1 MTRFDTFLAAV
12 LEQARREARDDGSSM
27 VEAHHVLLAIAG
39 SGEPNTA
46 RLLSSVGLDQGTI
59 RDALGREFEHSL
71 AAAGVSLG
79 RAGVPR
85 PDRTREPSPP
95 VGSSVKLA
103 LERGLGATGRKR
115 DLRPAHLLIGILQAP
130 VGTVPRALALAG
142 VDRAALV
149 ERTRR
154 AIAGEAHGRGTDDDP
169 R

>member
-12 LEQARREARDDGSSM
+12 LDQAGREARDDGSSM

-39 SGEPNTA
+39 SGEPSTG

-59 RDALGREFEHSL
+59 RDALGREFEQSL

-79 RAGVPR
+79 RADVPR

-95 VGSSVKLA
+95 LGSSVKLA
-103 LERGLGATGRKR
+103 LERGLGATGRRR
-115 DLRPAHLLIGILQAP
+115 DLRPAHLLMGIVQAQ

-142 VDRAALV
+142 VDRATLV

-154 AIAGEAHGRGTDDDP
+154 AIAGEGGGTDDD
-169 R
+169 RR